1 MDVVAI
7 KSYKSYHNANITEKY
22 MRDGN
27 KLLDMTLNGIGGT
40 NVLINGVVKV
50 ASVLSK
56 YSKTEQWLKTLIMRN
71 GDFNVGDIVNVNG
84 RNWLVTLL
92 DQENPLYQKGTMI
105 FCNQIIKWQDQF
117 IVHESPCYVTKLGYI
132 GGIEEDK
139 NFTLPDKQ
147 MRVIIPETE
156 ATTRIKRDKRF
167 IFNHSVFKVIDL
179 NLLNDGLIDLVVAE
193 DVSNIRDNFDLGIAD
208 YIPCSNEIRIS
219 SPDGY
224 ELQKGSSFK
233 LKVDVLQNGSL
244 LPSPPLSYISNFPN
258 IVNVDKNG
266 ICHGLDIGQANITV
280 SMGSLTSSIF
290 VNVTEEVKD
299 NFSIEIIGSNTIV
312 QGDTERYS
320 MTFSNNGVEIDDIEV
335 SWMITDDH
343 DKPSND
349 LIVAN
354 TDHKTCIIQANKK
367 LGYFRLWAKTGEI
380 AKYKEIKVKSLFG

>member
-1 MDVVAI
+1 MI
-7 KSYKSYHNANITEKY
+7 KSYKNYHNANITEKY
-22 MRDGN
+22 TRDGN
-27 KLLDMTLNGIGGT
+27 KLLDMTLNGLGGT
-40 NVLINGVVKV
+40 EVVINGAIKL
-50 ASVLSK
+50 ASILSK

-71 GDFNVGDIVNVNG
+71 GDFSVGDIVKVNG

-156 ATTRIKRDKRF
+156 VTSRIRRDKRF

-193 DVSNIRDNFDLGIAD
+193 DVSNIKDNFDLGIAD
-208 YIPCSNEIRIS
+208 YTPCSNEIRILS
-219 SPDGY
+219 NDGY

-233 LKVDVLQNGSL
+233 LRIEVLQNGSPL
-244 LPSPPLSYISNFPN
+244 SSPPLSYVSNLPN
-258 IVNVDKNG
+258 IVNIDKDGN
-266 ICHGLDIGQANITV
+266 CHGLSLGQAIITV
-280 SMGSLTSSIF
+280 SMGSLHSSIS
-290 VNVTEEVKD
+290 VNITEDAQD
-299 NFSIEIIGSNTIV
+299 NFSIEIIGSDTII

-320 MTFSNNGVEIDDIEV
+320 MIFKNNGIEIDDIQI
-335 SWMITDDH
+335 SWWITNDH
-343 DKPSND
+343 DFPINYVN
-349 LIVAN
+349 IIN
-354 TDHKTCIIQANKK
+354 TNHHTCTVQANKK
-367 LGYFRLWAKTGEI
+367 LGFFRLWAKVGDVVN
-380 AKYKEIKVKSLFG
+380 YKDFKVKSLFG

>member
-1 MDVVAI
+1 
-7 KSYKSYHNANITEKY
+7 

-105 FCNQIIKWQDQF
+105 FCNQIIRWQDQLV
-117 IVHESPCYVTKLGYI
+117 VHESPCYVTKLGYI

-208 YIPCSNEIRIS
+208 YIPCSNKIRIS
-219 SPDGY
+219 SLEY

-233 LKVDVLQNGSL
+233 LKVDVLQNGSP
-244 LPSPPLSYISNFPN
+244 LPSPPLSYTSNFPN
-258 IVNVDKNG
+258 VVNVDKNG

-280 SMGSLTSSIF
+280 SMGSLSSSIL
-290 VNVTEEVKD
+290 VNVTEDVRD
-299 NFSIEIIGSNTIV
+299 NFLIDIIGSETIV

-320 MTFSNNGVEIDDIEV
+320 VIFSNNGIEIDDIQV
-335 SWMITDDH
+335 SWLITDDH
-343 DKPSND
+343 DKPINY
-349 LIVAN
+349 LTIAN
-354 TDHKTCIIQANKK
+354 ANQKSCTVQATKK
-367 LGYFRLWAKTGEI
+367 LGYFRLWAKAGEI
-380 AKYKEIKVKSLFG
+380 TDYKEIKVKSLFG

>member
-1 MDVVAI
+1 MI
-7 KSYKSYHNANITEKY
+7 KSYKNYHNANITEKY

-27 KLLDMTLNGIGGT
+27 KLLDMTLNGLGGT
-40 NVLINGVVKV
+40 EVVINGVIKL
-50 ASVLSK
+50 ASILSK

-71 GDFNVGDIVNVNG
+71 GDFSVGDIVKVNG

-105 FCNQIIKWQDQF
+105 FCNQTIKWQDQF
-117 IVHESPCYVTKLGYI
+117 IIHESPCYVTKLGYI
-132 GGIEEDK
+132 GGVEEDK

-147 MRVIIPETE
+147 MRAIIPETE
-156 ATTRIKRDKRF
+156 ATSRIRRDRRF

-193 DVSNIRDNFDLGIAD
+193 DVSNIKDNFNLGIAD
-208 YIPCSNEIRIS
+208 YTPCSNEIRIS

-233 LKVDVLQNGSL
+233 LKVDVLQNGSPL
-244 LPSPPLSYISNFPN
+244 LSPPLSYTSNFPN

-280 SMGSLTSSIF
+280 SMGSLNSSIL
-290 VNVTEEVKD
+290 VNVTEDIRD
-299 NFSIEIIGSNTIV
+299 NFLIDIIGSETIV

-320 MTFSNNGVEIDDIEV
+320 VIFSNNGIEIDDIQV
-335 SWMITDDH
+335 SWLITDDH
-343 DKPSND
+343 DKPINY
-349 LIVAN
+349 LTIAN
-354 TDHKTCIIQANKK
+354 ADQKTCIIQATKK
-367 LGYFRLWAKTGEI
+367 LGYFRLWAKAGEI
-380 AKYKEIKVKSLFG
+380 TNYKEVKVKSLFG